1 MQFVRLGLAG
11 FKSFVDPAELEIAP
25 GLTGVVGPNG
35 CGKSNL
41 VEALRWTMGES
52 SARRMRGDAM
62 DDVIFGGS
70 ASRPAREVAE
80 VVLTID
86 NAGRTA
92 PAALN
97 DAPELEVA
105 RRIERGKG
113 SVYRVNGREAR
124 GRDVQL
130 LFADAGTGARSA
142 SIVGQGRI
150 GALIAAKPS
159 ERRALLEEAANVRG
173 LNARRREAEQRLR
186 AAEDNLE
193 RLEDVLNALRAQLDG
208 LRRQARQ
215 AARYRKLGARIREAE
230 AALFRARRAALEA
243 ARDEAAG
250 ALRAAEAAV
259 GAATGEAA
267 RESARRADLAA
278 RTPALRRAD
287 AEAAA
292 RSRALELA
300 RGELDGEQA
309 RVAAARS
316 ETETRLGQIAGD
328 IGREE
333 ALAEEAREAVAAL
346 AAERAAIEAAREGE
360 AARADGA
367 AERLAE
373 AGRRAEAAE
382 GRIAAL
388 TERIAVAEAR
398 RAALERQARLAEAR
412 RADLSGRLDALERE
426 EGALRAGAA
435 APGALEAAERAAE
448 GAAARLEAVRAG
460 AEAAEEERASR
471 GAAAEAARGALAKA
485 EAEAAGIATEAGSLR
500 DMLARDAPAGAAP
513 VLDRL
518 AVAAGYETALGA
530 ALGDDLAAP
539 LAGDG
544 GKDGGEDGGNSG
556 GAPGEG
562 PDDGGDG
569 FRRGWTGNGA
579 RAAAPALPEGA
590 EPLDRAVSGP
600 AELALRLA
608 SVGVARDAEAA
619 RALQPSLAPGQ
630 RLTTRAG
637 GLWRW
642 DGFVEAPG
650 APGAAALRLARR
662 NRLSELAGLSE
673 EAAGRRAAAAH
684 TLAGA
689 RDARERA
696 VERERSAREALRQA
710 RSGLEAARARLAEGR
725 ALMAERDGKLAAIA
739 EARARLAAEREEAL
753 EQKSAAE
760 AERAGLEDVPALR
773 AAAAGERRDL
783 AERREELDTARA
795 AHDRLVREARDRRA
809 RLAAIGT
816 DTAAWAERMDR
827 ARARAR
833 DLAARR
839 DSEAAELEKLA
850 ARPAEIAARR
860 EKLVEALAAAEAARR
875 RAADSL
881 AAAEAAL
888 EKADAASRAADRAV
902 AAAREER
909 VRAESGL
916 ARADEALALLRERVA
931 ERLGGD
937 PGDALDAP
945 DTAGEGEPPDID
957 ATEARLERLSRERE
971 RIGPVNL
978 RAEAEATELE
988 ERIAGMENER
998 DDLAGAIARLR
1009 RAIAALN
1016 REGRDRLEAAFEKVN
1031 GHFQRLFVQLF
1042 GGGRARLALVE
1053 ADDPLEAGLEVV
1065 ASPPGKTPRTLSL
1078 LSGGEQA
1085 LAALALVFA
1094 AFLTNPAPACVLDEV
1109 DAPLDDSN
1117 VDRFCD
1123 LLDEI
1128 ARDTGTRFLVV
1139 THHRLTMAR
1148 MDRLYGVTMAERGV
1162 SRLVSVDLAGAAA
1175 LRESPRP
1182 RREAAP
1188 PAALSA

>member
-292 RSRALELA
+292 RARALELA

-460 AEAAEEERASR
+460 AEAAEEARASR

-544 GKDGGEDGGNSG
+544 VEDGGNSG

-562 PDDGGDG
+562 PDDGGDGG

-600 AELALRLA
+600 AELAARLA

-619 RALQPSLAPGQ
+619 RALQPRLAPGQ

-637 GLWRW
+637 GVWRW

-673 EAAGRRAAAAH
+673 EAAGRRAAAARA
-684 TLAGA
+684 LAGA
-689 RDARERA
+689 REARDRA
-696 VERERSAREALRQA
+696 VERERTAREALRQA
-710 RSGLEAARARLAEGR
+710 RSELEAARARLAEGR

-739 EARARLAAEREEAL
+739 EARARLTAEREEAL

-916 ARADEALALLRERVA
+916 ARADEALALLRERAA

-978 RAEAEATELE
+978 RAEAEAGELE